1 MTRRT
6 TLFYC
11 YLFLIYTF
19 CVHLPSLNVE
29 VFYMHL
35 YNKEQAIKRMNQ
47 LGQLHRPFIFII
59 NYLQDVSYIEEVTAV
74 DSTEVLYNL
83 NGFTNQIIS
92 AEDNIAT
99 YSAKTMPSLHWQPF
113 AESFSSYQRS
123 FNIVRQ
129 NILAGNSFLT
139 NLTCRTPVETNLTL
153 NDIYFHSKAI
163 YKLWIKDRF
172 TVFSPEIFVRIHQGK
187 ISSYPMKGTI
197 DASIPSAAQLL
208 MNDPKETAEH
218 ATIVDLIRNDLSMVA
233 NRVSVSRY
241 RYMDRLQT
249 NRGAIFQT
257 SSEIQG
263 ILPEN
268 YQEHLGDI
276 IFRLLPA
283 GSITGAPKKKTMQI
297 IQEAETYDRGF
308 YTGVMGYSDGID
320 LDSAVMIRF
329 VEQEGEKMY
338 FKSGGGITCQS
349 DVESEYN
356 EMKQKVY
363 VPIY

>member
-1 MTRRT
+1 
-6 TLFYC
+6 
-11 YLFLIYTF
+11 
-19 CVHLPSLNVE
+19 
-29 VFYMHL
+29 
-35 YNKEQAIKRMNQ
+35 MNQ
-47 LGQLHRPFIFII
+47 FGQHHRPFVFII
-59 NYLQDVSYIEEVTAV
+59 NYLQDASYIEEVAAV
-74 DSTEVLYNL
+74 DSTELLYNL
-83 NGFTNQIIS
+83 NGFTNQ
-92 AEDNIAT
+92 AT
-99 YSAKTMPSLHWQPF
+99 STEKYIPSFSAKPANSIYWQPS
-113 AESFSSYQRS
+113 AESFYSYQRS

-139 NLTCRTPVETNLTL
+139 KLTCRTPVDTNLTL
-153 NDIYFHSKAI
+153 EDIYYHSKAI
-163 YKLWIKDRF
+163 YKLWVKDTF

-208 MNDPKETAEH
+208 MNDPKEAAEH

-233 NRVSVSRY
+233 NQVSVSRY
-241 RYMDRLQT
+241 RYIDTLQT
-249 NRGAIFQT
+249 NQGAILQT

-263 ILPEN
+263 VLPEN
-268 YQEHLGDI
+268 YPEHLGEL

-297 IQEAETYDRGF
+297 IREAETYDRGF
-308 YTGVMGYSDGID
+308 YTGIMGYSDGIN

-349 DVESEYN
+349 DAESEYN

>member
-1 MTRRT
+1 
-6 TLFYC
+6 
-11 YLFLIYTF
+11 
-19 CVHLPSLNVE
+19 
-29 VFYMHL
+29 MHL

-47 LGQLHRPFIFII
+47 FGQLHRPFIFII
-59 NYLQDVSYIEEVTAV
+59 NYLQDVSYIEEVAAV

-197 DASIPSAAQLL
+197 DASIPFAAQLL

-283 GSITGAPKKKTMQI
+283 GSITG
-297 IQEAETYDRGF
+297 
-308 YTGVMGYSDGID
+308 
-320 LDSAVMIRF
+320 
-329 VEQEGEKMY
+329 
-338 FKSGGGITCQS
+338 
-349 DVESEYN
+349 
-356 EMKQKVY
+356 
-363 VPIY
+363 

>member
-1 MTRRT
+1 
-6 TLFYC
+6 
-11 YLFLIYTF
+11 
-19 CVHLPSLNVE
+19 
-29 VFYMHL
+29 MHL

-47 LGQLHRPFIFII
+47 LGQRHCPFVFII
-59 NYLQDVSYIEEVTAV
+59 NYLQDASYIEEVATV
-74 DSTEVLYNL
+74 DSTELLYNL
-83 NGFTNQIIS
+83 NGFTNQAMS
-92 AEDNIAT
+92 TEKYAP
-99 YSAKTMPSLHWQPF
+99 SFPAKLANSIHWQPS
-113 AESFSSYQRS
+113 AESFYSYQRS
-123 FNIVRQ
+123 FNIVRR

-139 NLTCRTPVETNLTL
+139 NLTCRTPVNTNLTL
-153 NDIYFHSKAI
+153 KDIYYHSKAI
-163 YKLWIKDRF
+163 YKLWVKDTF

-208 MNDPKETAEH
+208 MNDPKEAAEH

-233 NRVSVSRY
+233 NQVSVSRY
-241 RYMDRLQT
+241 RYIDRLQT
-249 NRGAIFQT
+249 NQGAILQT

-263 ILPEN
+263 VLPEN
-268 YQEHLGDI
+268 YPEHLGEL
-276 IFRLLPA
+276 IFKLLPA

-297 IQEAETYDRGF
+297 IREAETYDRGF
-308 YTGVMGYSDGID
+308 YTGIMGYSDGIN

>member
-1 MTRRT
+1 
-6 TLFYC
+6 
-11 YLFLIYTF
+11 
-19 CVHLPSLNVE
+19 
-29 VFYMHL
+29 MHL

-47 LGQLHRPFIFII
+47 LGQRHCPFVFII
-59 NYLQDVSYIEEVTAV
+59 NYLQDASYIEEVATV
-74 DSTEVLYNL
+74 DSTELLYNL
-83 NGFTNQIIS
+83 NGFTNQARS
-92 AEDNIAT
+92 TEKYAP
-99 YSAKTMPSLHWQPF
+99 SFPAKLANSIHWQPS
-113 AESFSSYQRS
+113 AESFYSYQRS
-123 FNIVRQ
+123 FNIVRR

-139 NLTCRTPVETNLTL
+139 NLTCRTPVNTNLTL
-153 NDIYFHSKAI
+153 KDIYYHSKAI
-163 YKLWIKDRF
+163 YKLWVKDTF

-208 MNDPKETAEH
+208 MNDPKEAAEH

-233 NRVSVSRY
+233 NQVSVSRY
-241 RYMDRLQT
+241 RYIDRLQT
-249 NRGAIFQT
+249 NQGAILQT

-263 ILPEN
+263 VLPEN
-268 YQEHLGDI
+268 YPEHLGEL
-276 IFRLLPA
+276 IFKLLPA

-297 IQEAETYDRGF
+297 IREAETYDRGF
-308 YTGVMGYSDGID
+308 YTGIMGYSDGIN

>member
-1 MTRRT
+1 
-6 TLFYC
+6 
-11 YLFLIYTF
+11 
-19 CVHLPSLNVE
+19 
-29 VFYMHL
+29 
-35 YNKEQAIKRMNQ
+35 
-47 LGQLHRPFIFII
+47 
-59 NYLQDVSYIEEVTAV
+59 
-74 DSTEVLYNL
+74 
-83 NGFTNQIIS
+83 
-92 AEDNIAT
+92 
-99 YSAKTMPSLHWQPF
+99 MPSLHWQPF

-197 DASIPSAAQLL
+197 DASIPFAAQLL

-283 GSITGAPKKKTMQI
+283 GSITGAPKRKTMQI

>member
-1 MTRRT
+1 
-6 TLFYC
+6 
-11 YLFLIYTF
+11 
-19 CVHLPSLNVE
+19 
-29 VFYMHL
+29 MHL
-35 YNKEQAIKRMNQ
+35 YNREQAIKRMNQ
-47 LGQLHRPFIFII
+47 FGQHHRPFVFII
-59 NYLQDVSYIEEVTAV
+59 NYLQDASYIEEVAAV
-74 DSTEVLYNL
+74 DSTELLYNL
-83 NGFTNQIIS
+83 NGFTNQ
-92 AEDNIAT
+92 AT
-99 YSAKTMPSLHWQPF
+99 STEKYTPSF
-113 AESFSSYQRS
+113 QRS

-139 NLTCRTPVETNLTL
+139 NLTCRTPVDTNLTL
-153 NDIYFHSKAI
+153 EDIYYHSKAI
-163 YKLWIKDRF
+163 YKLWVKDTF

-208 MNDPKETAEH
+208 MNDPKEAAEH

-233 NRVSVSRY
+233 NQVSVSRY
-241 RYMDRLQT
+241 RYIDTLQT
-249 NRGAIFQT
+249 NQGAILQT

-268 YQEHLGDI
+268 YPEHLGEL

-297 IQEAETYDRGF
+297 IREAETYDRGF
-308 YTGVMGYSDGID
+308 YTGIMGYSDGIN

-349 DVESEYN
+349 DAESEYN

>member
-1 MTRRT
+1 
-6 TLFYC
+6 
-11 YLFLIYTF
+11 
-19 CVHLPSLNVE
+19 
-29 VFYMHL
+29 MHL

-47 LGQLHRPFIFII
+47 FGQHHRPFVFII
-59 NYLQDVSYIEEVTAV
+59 NYLQDASYIEEVAAV
-74 DSTEVLYNL
+74 DSTELLYNL
-83 NGFTNQIIS
+83 NGFTNQ
-92 AEDNIAT
+92 AT
-99 YSAKTMPSLHWQPF
+99 STEKYTPSFSAKPANSIHWQPS
-113 AESFSSYQRS
+113 AESFYSYQRS

-139 NLTCRTPVETNLTL
+139 NLTCRTPVDTNLTL
-153 NDIYFHSKAI
+153 KDIY
-163 YKLWIKDRF
+163 
-172 TVFSPEIFVRIHQGK
+172 
-187 ISSYPMKGTI
+187 
-197 DASIPSAAQLL
+197 SIPSAAQLL
-208 MNDPKETAEH
+208 MNDPKEAAEH

-233 NRVSVSRY
+233 NQVFVSRY
-241 RYMDRLQT
+241 RYIDTLQT
-249 NRGAIFQT
+249 NQGAILQT

-268 YQEHLGDI
+268 YPEHLGEL

-297 IQEAETYDRGF
+297 IREAETYDRGF
-308 YTGVMGYSDGID
+308 YTGIMGYSDGIN

-349 DVESEYN
+349 DAESEYN
-356 EMKQKVY
+356 EMKQKIY

>member
-1 MTRRT
+1 
-6 TLFYC
+6 
-11 YLFLIYTF
+11 
-19 CVHLPSLNVE
+19 
-29 VFYMHL
+29 MHL

-47 LGQLHRPFIFII
+47 FGQHHRPFVFII
-59 NYLQDVSYIEEVTAV
+59 NYLQDASYIEEVGAV
-74 DSTEVLYNL
+74 DSTELLYNL
-83 NGFTNQIIS
+83 NGFTNQ
-92 AEDNIAT
+92 AT
-99 YSAKTMPSLHWQPF
+99 STEKYTPSFSAKPANSIHWQPS
-113 AESFSSYQRS
+113 AESFYSYQRS

-139 NLTCRTPVETNLTL
+139 NLTCRTPVDTNLTL
-153 NDIYFHSKAI
+153 EDIYYHSKAI
-163 YKLWIKDRF
+163 YKLWVKDTF

-208 MNDPKETAEH
+208 MNDPKEAAEH

-233 NRVSVSRY
+233 NQVSVSRY
-241 RYMDRLQT
+241 RYIDTLQT
-249 NRGAIFQT
+249 NQGAILQT

-263 ILPEN
+263 VLPEN
-268 YQEHLGDI
+268 YPEHLGEL

-297 IQEAETYDRGF
+297 IREAETYNRGF
-308 YTGVMGYSDGID
+308 YTGIMGYSDGIN

-349 DVESEYN
+349 DAESEYN

>member
-47 LGQLHRPFIFII
+47 FGQHHRPFVFII
-59 NYLQDVSYIEEVTAV
+59 NYLQDASYIEEVAAV
-74 DSTEVLYNL
+74 DSTELLYNL
-83 NGFTNQIIS
+83 NGFTNQ
-92 AEDNIAT
+92 AT
-99 YSAKTMPSLHWQPF
+99 STEKYTPSFSAKPANSIHWQPS
-113 AESFSSYQRS
+113 AESFYSYQRS

-139 NLTCRTPVETNLTL
+139 NLTCRTPVDTNLTL
-153 NDIYFHSKAI
+153 KDIYYHSKAI
-163 YKLWIKDRF
+163 YKLWVKDTF

-208 MNDPKETAEH
+208 MNDPKEAAEH

-233 NRVSVSRY
+233 NQVSVSRY
-241 RYMDRLQT
+241 RYIDTLQT
-249 NRGAIFQT
+249 NQGAILQT

-263 ILPEN
+263 VLPEN
-268 YQEHLGDI
+268 YPEHLGFSD
-276 IFRLLPA
+276 FCQPVPLPVPPRKKRCRLFGKLKL
-283 GSITGAPKKKTMQI
+283 TTEDF
-297 IQEAETYDRGF
+297 IQELWAIR
-308 YTGVMGYSDGID
+308 MGLIW
-320 LDSAVMIRF
+320 I
-329 VEQEGEKMY
+329 
-338 FKSGGGITCQS
+338 
-349 DVESEYN
+349 
-356 EMKQKVY
+356 
-363 VPIY
+363 VPL

>member
-1 MTRRT
+1 
-6 TLFYC
+6 
-11 YLFLIYTF
+11 
-19 CVHLPSLNVE
+19 
-29 VFYMHL
+29 MHL

-47 LGQLHRPFIFII
+47 LGQRHCPFVFII
-59 NYLQDVSYIEEVTAV
+59 NYLQDASYIEEVATV
-74 DSTEVLYNL
+74 DSTELLYNL
-83 NGFTNQIIS
+83 NGFTNQAMS
-92 AEDNIAT
+92 TEKYAP
-99 YSAKTMPSLHWQPF
+99 SFPAKLANSIHWQPS
-113 AESFSSYQRS
+113 AESFYSYQRS
-123 FNIVRQ
+123 FNIVRR

-139 NLTCRTPVETNLTL
+139 NLTCRTPVNTNLTL
-153 NDIYFHSKAI
+153 KDIYYHSKAI
-163 YKLWIKDRF
+163 YKLWVKDTF

-208 MNDPKETAEH
+208 MNDPKEAAEH

-233 NRVSVSRY
+233 NQVSVFRY
-241 RYMDRLQT
+241 RYIDTLQT
-249 NRGAIFQT
+249 NQGAILQT

-263 ILPEN
+263 VLPEN
-268 YQEHLGDI
+268 YPEHLGEL
-276 IFRLLPA
+276 IFKLLPA

-297 IQEAETYDRGF
+297 IREAETYDRGF
-308 YTGVMGYSDGID
+308 YTGIMGYSDGIN

>member
-1 MTRRT
+1 
-6 TLFYC
+6 
-11 YLFLIYTF
+11 
-19 CVHLPSLNVE
+19 
-29 VFYMHL
+29 MHL

-47 LGQLHRPFIFII
+47 FGQLHRPFIFII

-197 DASIPSAAQLL
+197 DASIPFAA
-208 MNDPKETAEH
+208 
-218 ATIVDLIRNDLSMVA
+218 
-233 NRVSVSRY
+233 
-241 RYMDRLQT
+241 
-249 NRGAIFQT
+249 
-257 SSEIQG
+257 
-263 ILPEN
+263 
-268 YQEHLGDI
+268 
-276 IFRLLPA
+276 
-283 GSITGAPKKKTMQI
+283 
-297 IQEAETYDRGF
+297 
-308 YTGVMGYSDGID
+308 
-320 LDSAVMIRF
+320 
-329 VEQEGEKMY
+329 
-338 FKSGGGITCQS
+338 
-349 DVESEYN
+349 
-356 EMKQKVY
+356 
-363 VPIY
+363 